1 MKPEKETLSSNGC
14 ETPFRRLTPFL
25 FFVLTFVIC
34 LPLVFWSDVPQR
46 DVAARY
52 IPMVDAFASGD
63 FLYAFHPRT
72 GFCHT
77 VFAGILAWL
86 FHFDGFTA
94 VKLSSLFFMALAVF
108 PLYGLTRRIY
118 SERVAVFTL
127 LTYVLASQVMRLAY
141 SGLRDSCKV
150 FFILLAAYGLIVIF
164 QERRKLSGYLLLAL
178 AAAGGILT
186 RGDLLGFMTAL
197 FFWGIVLEYALLPR
211 FPWRS
216 LCGAALAFI
225 LCLPAILLH
234 EWTVGAA
241 VPEMRFAVIF
251 EKGFGRAP
259 MTSDTILLFAAGLVL
274 LFLLA
279 LAARKLTGH
288 KYSAKIAMAF
298 AAVLLTGTLAFT
310 VFSKEFLAKGLV
322 FDFLDGVLKGFF
334 PVMAVFAIVGIVFRI
349 RRKEWRKED
358 SILAALLIGH
368 NVMLILQIFFF
379 DKYLYVAIRYLLPA
393 VPLELPW
400 AVLGLME
407 IRRLLLCKVSG
418 PRTRIA
424 LTAVLLSLLG
434 TLLLF
439 DLARP
444 SLGCCAKKKE
454 ILEKKA
460 IRQVAEIIRNDYRG
474 PAKSKPPREFK
485 SYTSGNLPR
494 ICYVIYV
501 QEKKNLRL
509 DEGKITLSAYF
520 SGGRAVD
527 SALDAEYIVVRSEK
541 SEPEA
546 LRIFDNYESL
556 GTIELQKK
564 NYTIWKP
571 KNRP

>member
-1 MKPEKETLSSNGC
+1 MKTEKEALSPNGC
-14 ETPFRRLTPFL
+14 GTPPRLLTPFL
-25 FFVLTFVIC
+25 FFALTIALC
-34 LPLVFWSDVPQR
+34 LPLVFWSDIPQR

-52 IPMVDAFASGD
+52 IPMVNAFASGD

-86 FHFDGFTA
+86 FHFDGFMA
-94 VKLSSLFFMALAVF
+94 VKISSLFFMALAVF

-127 LTYVLASQVMRLAY
+127 LAYVLSSQVMRLAY

-164 QERRKLSGYLLLAL
+164 QERRKLSGYLLLAV
-178 AAAGGILT
+178 AAAGGVLT
-186 RGDLLGFMTAL
+186 RGDLVGFMAL
-197 FFWGIVLEYALLPR
+197 LLLWGIVMEYALKR

-216 LCGAALAFI
+216 LYGSLLAFL

-234 EWTVGAA
+234 AWAVGAA

-259 MTSDTILLFAAGLVL
+259 MTSDTVFLFAAGLVL
-274 LFLLA
+274 LFLFA
-279 LAARKLTGH
+279 LGVRKIVDGRH
-288 KYSAKIAMAF
+288 ASKIAFAS
-298 AAVLLTGTLAFT
+298 AAVLFVGTLGFT
-310 VFSKEFLAKGLV
+310 VLSKDFQARGLA
-322 FDFLDGVLKGFF
+322 FDFLDGVVKGFF
-334 PVMAVFAIVGIVFRI
+334 PVMAFFAIAGIVFRI
-349 RRKEWRKED
+349 RRKEWKKED

-368 NVMLILQIFFF
+368 NVLLILQIFFF

-407 IRRLLLCKVSG
+407 IRRLLLCRVSG
-418 PRTRIA
+418 PRTRTV
-424 LTAVLLSLLG
+424 LTSILLFLLG
-434 TLLLF
+434 ALLLF

-444 SLGCCAKKKE
+444 VLGCCAKKKE
-454 ILEKKA
+454 IMEQNA
-460 IRQVAEIIRNDYRG
+460 IKQVSEIIRSDYRG
-474 PAKSKPPREFK
+474 PLKSKPPRGFK

-501 QEKKNLRL
+501 QEKKNLKP

-546 LRIFDNYESL
+546 LLIFDNYESL